1 MEKGSHLYPEGI
13 REDPVHCRQLKV
25 LSKQQKN
32 RNMKLQ
38 EQVSTDTEGII
49 VKPVVGTPLLQCE
62 DAF

>member
-1 MEKGSHLYPEGI
+1 
-13 REDPVHCRQLKV
+13 
-25 LSKQQKN
+25 
-32 RNMKLQ
+32 MKLQ